1 MSAIEH
7 VQIGIGHN
15 IRELAKPP
23 GQWSN
28 RKGSAVAEVKDDEL
42 PREGDEE
49 DLSPQRGEAHS
60 RGKERER
67 RERRGGCRCRYLL
80 LQPLQVGHIP
90 CTAVHP
96 VLLQR
101 DVGVLPGN
109 GGEEEATEADR
120 AEVPGVEGVA
130 AEAGEVL
137 GRGVE
142 HPEDARGV
150 ARLPDAQQRGPVD
163 GGEEPAGAVVDPAE
177 VLHPSA
183 GARRD
188 AARLVEVE
196 PVEHGPRAGVPD
208 GDAAVA
214 VPRGEAE
221 RAAFVVVVVEGG
233 RGGGRPADGGDE
245 GGEGGGGH
253 GEHAEELH
261 GARVGHDDAAPGA
274 VRQEARGAEV
284 DAAAVA
290 APRRAREHHRRGAAA
305 GARRIAV
312 RSRRRRGRRRRG
324 GRHRVEGCRREER
337 GGDGGPQRSRSL
349 SDLVADHHF
358 RLGIEQGSLV
368 TLLGRSSSPVEGG
381 RKGAGKEDSYGLSV
395 TRSAPPRRSDL
406 TRCN

>member
-1 MSAIEH
+1 MSAVEH
-7 VQIGIGHN
+7 VEIRIGHN

-23 GQWSN
+23 GQWGN
-28 RKGSAVAEVKDDEL
+28 RKRSAVAEVKDDEL

-49 DLSPQRGEAHS
+49 DMPPQRGEAHS

-67 RERRGGCRCRYLL
+67 RERRGRCRCRYLL
-80 LQPLQVGHIP
+80 LQPLQVGDIP

-101 DVGVLPGN
+101 DVGVLPGE
-109 GGEEEATEADR
+109 GGEEEAAEADR

-137 GRGVE
+137 GRRVE

-150 ARLPDAQQRGPVD
+150 GRLPDAEQRGPVD

-177 VLHPSA
+177 VLHPAA

-188 AARLVEVE
+188 AARLVKVE
-196 PVEHGPRAGVPD
+196 PVEHGPRASVPD

-221 RAAFVVVVVEGG
+221 RAAVVVVVVVEGG

-284 DAAAVA
+284 DATAVA

-305 GARRIAV
+305 CARRIAV
-312 RSRRRRGRRRRG
+312 RSRRRGGRRRHG
-324 GRHRVEGCRREER
+324 GRHRVEGCREGR
-337 GGDGGPQRSRSL
+337 GKGTAGLWRGALSLRSR
-349 SDLVADHHF
+349 
-358 RLGIEQGSLV
+358 RGSPFQI
-368 TLLGRSSSPVEGG
+368 G
-381 RKGAGKEDSYGLSV
+381 
-395 TRSAPPRRSDL
+395 
-406 TRCN
+406 N